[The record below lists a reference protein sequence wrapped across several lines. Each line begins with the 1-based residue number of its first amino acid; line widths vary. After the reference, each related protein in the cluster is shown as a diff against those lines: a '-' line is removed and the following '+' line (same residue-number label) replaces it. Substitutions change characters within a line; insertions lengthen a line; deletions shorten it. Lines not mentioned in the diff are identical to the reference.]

1 VFENIFACVMDL
13 TGWGRKKTCLI
24 VGGVMLLLS
33 LPCVFGYNIW
43 SGFTPFGEGTAILDL
58 EDFVVSNLLLPIG
71 ALIFTLFCVT
81 RYGWGWKS
89 FMAEANTGK
98 GLKVQGWMRWV
109 FTIAVPVIIVI
120 IFVMGLVS
128 FFS

>member
-1 VFENIFACVMDL
+1 M
-13 TGWGRKKTCLI
+13 LI
-24 VGGVMLLLS
+24 LS

-43 SGFTPFGEGTAILDL
+43 SGFAPFGEGTAILDL
-58 EDFVVSNLLLPIG
+58 EDFVVSNLLLPLG

-81 RYGWGWKS
+81 RYGWGWKA
-89 FMAEANTGK
+89 FMTEANTGK
-98 GLKVQGWMRWV
+98 GLKVRPWMRWV